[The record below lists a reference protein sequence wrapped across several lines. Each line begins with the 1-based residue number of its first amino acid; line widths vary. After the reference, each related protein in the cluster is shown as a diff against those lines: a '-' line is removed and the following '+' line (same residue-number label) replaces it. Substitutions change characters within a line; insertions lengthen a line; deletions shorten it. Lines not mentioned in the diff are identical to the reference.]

1 MQVLRLSAATQDLPK
16 SIICN
21 VHGVNPKFLKIG
33 DKIMADRE
41 NGQQSFSKGAYFL
54 GKMVWAKGYRELL
67 DLLDKR
73 KSDLQGFK
81 LDVYGSGEDSQEV
94 QSTAKKLNLNLNFFK
109 GRDHADDS
117 LHGYKVF
124 INPSISDVLCTAT
137 AEALAMGK
145 FVICAEHPSN
155 EFFMSFPNCL
165 TYRTPEEFVARVN
178 EAMAREPQPLTPE
191 QRYNLSWEA
200 ATERFMEYSDL
211 DKVLSQP
218 VTEGVH
224 RSKTRRTIQSNLSD
238 AMDGGLAFAHH
249 CLTGSEVL
257 RLATGAIPGTRDYDK
272 QHCVDMGLLPP
283 QVQHP
288 VYGW

>member
-1 MQVLRLSAATQDLPK
+1 MHFSFSIANEWLMQVLRLSAATQDLPK

-109 GRDHADDS
+109 GRGHADDS
-117 LHGYKVF
+117 LHGYVSLKKNSVLSG
-124 INPSISDVLCTAT
+124 SISFHHLC
-137 AEALAMGK
+137 
-145 FVICAEHPSN
+145 
-155 EFFMSFPNCL
+155 
-165 TYRTPEEFVARVN
+165 
-178 EAMAREPQPLTPE
+178 
-191 QRYNLSWEA
+191 
-200 ATERFMEYSDL
+200 
-211 DKVLSQP
+211 
-218 VTEGVH
+218 
-224 RSKTRRTIQSNLSD
+224 
-238 AMDGGLAFAHH
+238 
-249 CLTGSEVL
+249 
-257 RLATGAIPGTRDYDK
+257 
-272 QHCVDMGLLPP
+272 LPFGD
-283 QVQHP
+283 H
-288 VYGW
+288 

>member
-1 MQVLRLSAATQDLPK
+1 
-16 SIICN
+16 
-21 VHGVNPKFLKIG
+21 
-33 DKIMADRE
+33 
-41 NGQQSFSKGAYFL
+41 
-54 GKMVWAKGYRELL
+54 MVWAKGYRELI
-67 DLLDKR
+67 DLMAKH
-73 KSDLQGFK
+73 KSDLEGFK

-94 QSTAKKLNLNLNFFK
+94 QSTARRLDLSLNFFK
-109 GRDHADDS
+109 GRDHADNS

-165 TYRTPEEFVARVN
+165 TYKTSEEFVARVK
-178 EAMAREPQPLTPE
+178 EAMDREPQPLTPE

-211 DKVLSQP
+211 DKVLNNEAAQPGQGRKRKNKRTSQP
-218 VTEGVH
+218 
-224 RSKTRRTIQSNLSD
+224 NLSD
-238 AMDGGLAFAHH
+238 IMDGGLALAHR
-249 CLTGSEVL
+249 CLTGNEVL